1 MKGAEEKQPGLA
13 ALENGRS
20 MTSTVEEFRSLTGY
34 GVYVRTEDGKEI
46 YLGKGELAE
55 QHSANAKDWHTKA
68 QEMAEKGQTPMYVVE
83 NKDTVGLIG
92 VADTI
97 KETSAKAVDALKKN
111 GVRVYMLTGDNKRT
125 AQYIGAQAHVDEII
139 AEVLPQD
146 KAKMIEELQKQ
157 GKRVMMVGDGINDAP
172 ALVQAEVG
180 CAIGNGSDIAID
192 SADIVLMKSDLM
204 DVHRAIRLSHLTIRN
219 IRQNL
224 FWAFFYNTIGIPVA
238 AGLLYPF
245 TKLLLSPMLGG
256 FAMSL
261 SSVCVVSNALR
272 LKWKKL

>member
-1 MKGAEEKQPGLA
+1 MAHKEGIA
-13 ALENGRS
+13 APAVL
-20 MTSTVEEFRSLTGY
+20 EFRSLTGY
-34 GVYVRTEDGKEI
+34 GVYVRTQENREIYVGKE
-46 YLGKGELAE
+46 ELARE
-55 QHSANAKDWHTKA
+55 HSENFSQWHEGA
-68 QEMAEKGQTPMYVVE
+68 QELAAKGRTPMYVVA
-83 NKDTVGLIG
+83 DGSTLGIIG

-97 KETSAKAVDALKKN
+97 KQTSAAAVDALRGD

-125 AQYIGAQAHVDEII
+125 AEYIGAMAHVDEIV

-146 KAKMIEELQKQ
+146 KANIIEELQKQ
-157 GKRVMMVGDGINDAP
+157 GKKVMMVGDGINDAP

-180 CAIGNGSDIAID
+180 CAIGSGSDIAID
-192 SADIVLMKSDLM
+192 SADIVLMKSDLL

-224 FWAFFYNTIGIPVA
+224 FWAFFYNTVGIPVA

-245 TKLLLSPMLGG
+245 KEILLNPMLGG

-272 LKWKKL
+272 LRWKKL